1 LNKKNHAKTQFCNNF
16 IEFHNGKDAFNQLK
30 EDIEQDRPLP
40 DLILLDLNMPVWDGW
55 QFLDEFVKIPNKS
68 PLQFISL
75 LVQ

>member
-1 LNKKNHAKTQFCNNF
+1 MQKLCHNF

-55 QFLDEFVKIPNKS
+55 QILEFVKNK
-68 PLQFISL
+68 
-75 LVQ
+75 